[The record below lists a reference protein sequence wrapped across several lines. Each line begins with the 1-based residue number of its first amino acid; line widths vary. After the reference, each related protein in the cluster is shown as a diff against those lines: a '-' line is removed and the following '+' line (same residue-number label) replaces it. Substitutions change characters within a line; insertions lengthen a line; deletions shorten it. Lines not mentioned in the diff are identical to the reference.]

1 MDDDDEAFDDDD
13 DEDEDD
19 DGDDGGVDFER
30 KARQTVA
37 RLAREAKESEL
48 ELQTQQD
55 QGFSMPTV
63 EELAAEAEM
72 P

>member
-1 MDDDDEAFDDDD
+1 M
-13 DEDEDD
+13 
-19 DGDDGGVDFER
+19 DFER

-37 RLAREAKESEL
+37 RLAREAKESEM